1 MPGQVTPSM
10 RLPPLTHSLSARL
23 LVLTVF
29 FVMVSEILIYAPS
42 IGRFRLTWL
51 EERMA
56 AGHLAGLA
64 VDATP
69 DRRVSQEL
77 AHMLL
82 LHVGARAIDLYQ
94 GSTQTHMLADQ
105 TLPTIDTVYDL
116 RQEGFFQLIGDAFM
130 TLFQGGDRVI
140 RAIGPSPK
148 DPDIFVDV
156 VLDERPLREAM
167 IDYSERI
174 LALSIM
180 ISLITAGLVFL
191 SLQVLMV
198 APMRR
203 ITQSMIQFRAE
214 PERLAVPLGARG
226 RGDELGVAERELA
239 VLQDDL
245 RAALRQK
252 EHLAALGTGVS
263 KISHDLRNILSTVR
277 LLSDRL
283 ADSTDP
289 EVKRITPALL
299 AAVDRAATLCAATL
313 DFTTDRPRL
322 RPSRFALAGLIQ
334 ELAQDPAQIGR
345 LQIHN
350 AVPAALMVEADRDQ
364 LYRVFSNLARNAD
377 RAGASRMTV
386 TAELAARSIVIEV
399 ADDGPGVPPA
409 VLPML
414 FQAFARSRPGG
425 TGLGLAIARDLMV
438 AHGGSIDLAMTGP
451 AGTRFR
457 LTLPAAAEALPAA

>member
-1 MPGQVTPSM
+1 M

-29 FVMVSEILIYAPS
+29 FVMVSEVLIYAPS
-42 IGRFRLTWL
+42 IGRFRLAWL

-105 TLPTIDTVYDL
+105 TQPSIDAVYDL
-116 RQEGFFQLIGDAFM
+116 RQAGFFRLIGDAFM
-130 TLFQGGDRVI
+130 TLFRGDRVI

-156 VLDERPLREAM
+156 VLDERPLREEM
-167 IDYSERI
+167 LDYSERI

-180 ISLITAGLVFL
+180 ISLFTAGLVFL

-198 APMRR
+198 VPMRR

-214 PERLAVPLGARG
+214 PERLPAPAGARG

-263 KISHDLRNILSTVR
+263 KVSHDLRNILSTVR

-322 RPSRFALAGLIQ
+322 RPSRFVLAGLIQ
-334 ELAQDPAQIGR
+334 ELAQDPAQVGR
-345 LQIHN
+345 LAVQN
-350 AVPAALMVEADRDQ
+350 AVPTALMVEADRDQ

-386 TAELAARSIVIEV
+386 TAEPAERSVVIEV

-414 FQAFARSRPGG
+414 FQPFARSRPGG

-457 LTLPAAAEALPAA
+457 LMLPAAAEARLAG